1 MVLAIR
7 FYDVVL
13 FLHIIGV
20 VAAFGVVFAY
30 PLLLATTRTGGA
42 ERHAG
47 LARVWQRVVTPAGT
61 LVLLAGIYLAA
72 DGPYDMSEVWVGI
85 SLVILILLL
94 GMAGAFFIPRER
106 ALAEGSATD
115 AAAVRAALLRG
126 AVIAQGLVVLA
137 VFLMATK
144 PGS

>member
-20 VAAFGVVFAY
+20 VAAFGIVFAY
-30 PLLLATTRTGGA
+30 PLLLAATRGAGG
-42 ERHAG
+42 EVHAG
-47 LARVWQRVVTPAGT
+47 LTRIWQRVVTPAGT
-61 LVLLAGIYLAA
+61 LVLLAGVYLAA
-72 DGPYDMSEVWVGI
+72 DGPYDMGDPWIGI
-85 SLVILILLL
+85 SLLILVVLL
-94 GMAGAFFIPRER
+94 GMAGSFFIPRER
-106 ALAEGSATD
+106 RLATGAGGD
-115 AAAVRAALLRG
+115 AAAVRAQLVRG
-126 AVIAQGLVVLA
+126 AVVAQVLVLVA